1 MSRGTTSLAYASWLA
16 KTTGQRWRLPSEAEW
31 EKAARGTDGR
41 IYPWG
46 DTFDKTRCNTDE
58 SGIGTTTPVGR
69 YPNGESPY
77 HVQDMAGN
85 VWEWTSSLYQPYPY
99 RKNDGRENLN
109 STDNRVLRGGSWVS
123 NSRDARAA
131 YRVTAT
137 GRTSSHIDRG
147 FRLALAAAGSSAPGQ

>member
-1 MSRGTTSLAYASWLA
+1 MTQSPMRSWLA

-46 DTFDKTRCNTDE
+46 DTFDKTRCNTGE
-58 SGIGTTTPVGR
+58 SGIGTTTPVGS
-69 YPNGESPY
+69 YPSGASPY

-99 RKNDGRENLN
+99 RKNDGRENRD
-109 STDNRVLRGGSWVS
+109 STDNRVLRGGSWDAT
-123 NSRDARAA
+123 SRYACGPSRP
-131 YRVTAT
+131 
-137 GRTSSHIDRG
+137 
-147 FRLALAAAGSSAPGQ
+147 LAARQHRIQLCRST